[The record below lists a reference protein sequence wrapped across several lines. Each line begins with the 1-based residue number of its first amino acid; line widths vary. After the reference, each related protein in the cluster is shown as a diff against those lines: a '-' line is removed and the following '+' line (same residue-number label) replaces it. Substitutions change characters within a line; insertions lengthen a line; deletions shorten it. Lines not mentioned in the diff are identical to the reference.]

1 MTAGQALKEFKQLW
15 KVLGFYKIHQQNHQV
30 VGVVGTVCDIEWW
43 LFNYGEDDVL
53 IAAGKS
59 STPIQYLSSDE
70 MFTLRAILLG
80 Y

>member
-1 MTAGQALKEFKQLW
+1 MTAGQALKEFEQLW

-30 VGVVGTVCDIEWW
+30 VGTVCDIEWW
-43 LFNYGEDDVL
+43 LFTYGGDDVL

-59 STPIQYLSSDE
+59 PTPIQYLSSDE